1 MFERVLVPVYLP
13 RGMFERLTAIKRLFI
28 PPKTPV
34 PEPDPPINLSGD
46 RNVEWAYIASR
57 LPVGNGYV
65 LDFGAG
71 NGEISMHAVQK
82 GHHVVAL
89 DLEQNAFY
97 WTHPNLER
105 ICGDLLS
112 LPLPASAFDFVVNC
126 SSVEHVGLMGRYGVV
141 AEENDGDLAAMS
153 KLRQL
158 LKPSG
163 KMLMTVP
170 CGRDSVISPW
180 HRVYGEKRLP
190 KLLDAYEI
198 EEEYYW
204 RKKADNCWYPA
215 DRESALSYPPTSHPT
230 KGALCSYALG
240 CFVLR
245 RAER

>member
-1 MFERVLVPVYLP
+1 VFERVLVPVYLP
-13 RGMFERLTAIKRLFI
+13 RGMFARLTAIKRILV
-28 PPKTPV
+28 PPKASAF
-34 PEPDPPINLSGD
+34 DPPINLSGE

-89 DLEQNAFY
+89 DLEQNPFH

-112 LPLPASAFDFVVNC
+112 LELPASRFDFVVNC
-126 SSVEHVGLMGRYGVV
+126 STVEHVGLMGRYGVV
-141 AEENDGDLAAMS
+141 VEENDGDLAAMS
-153 KLRQL
+153 KLRQF

-170 CGRDSVISPW
+170 CGRDSVFSPW
-180 HRVYGEKRLP
+180 HRVYGERRLP
-190 KLLDAYEI
+190 RLLEAYEI

-204 RKKADNCWYPA
+204 RKNADNCWCPA
-215 DRESALSYPPTSHPT
+215 DRESALSFPPTGHP
-230 KGALCSYALG
+230 AFSYALG

-245 RAER
+245 RTER